1 MSQLGS
7 IGESSSETNVD
18 FQKYLDECTFPDFPD
33 YGDWTKSELAPEDPN
48 YHIDAVRR
56 VIIHGE
62 YTTMQVKMELKA
74 VNSTLRFM
82 ERRSMRENYP
92 ADDLARQISEG
103 SLSNKCGV
111 LCECLEVK
119 ASKASLASL
128 VCCPILTCGY
138 ICAFCDAKAAH
149 KQNAKKKAQDKESQQ
164 KNKLSTLTT
173 KVEKLQ
179 VAMTSSTTSGSEG
192 LQAALLA

>member
-7 IGESSSETNVD
+7 IGESNSEPD
-18 FQKYLDECTFPDFPD
+18 YQKYLDECKFPEFPD
-33 YGDWTKSELAPEDPN
+33 YGDWTKSELALDDPN
-48 YHIDAVRR
+48 YHVDAVRR
-56 VIIHGE
+56 AVLHEE

-138 ICAFCDAKAAH
+138 ICAFCDAKH
-149 KQNAKKKAQDKESQQ
+149 GQNQKAKKKAQDKESQQ

-179 VAMTSSTTSGSEG
+179 VAITSSTTSGSEG
-192 LQAALLA
+192 LQKALLA

>member
-7 IGESSSETNVD
+7 IGESCSDTTNLD
-18 FQKYLDECTFPDFPD
+18 FQKDLDECNFPD
-33 YGDWTKSELAPEDPN
+33 YGDWTKSELALDDPN

-56 VIIHGE
+56 AVLHEE
-62 YTTMQVKMELKA
+62 YTTMQVKMEMKA

-192 LQAALLA
+192 LQKALLA

>member
-7 IGESSSETNVD
+7 IGESCSDTTNLD
-18 FQKYLDECTFPDFPD
+18 QKDLDECNFPD
-33 YGDWTKSELAPEDPN
+33 YGDWTKSELARDDPN
-48 YHIDAVRR
+48 YHVDAVRR
-56 VIIHGE
+56 AVLHEE

-74 VNSTLRFM
+74 LNSTVRFM
-82 ERRSMRENYP
+82 ERRLMRENYP

-128 VCCPILTCGY
+128 ACCPILTCGY
-138 ICAFCDAKAAH
+138 ICAFCDAKH
-149 KQNAKKKAQDKESQQ
+149 SQKEKAKKKAQEKDAKN
-164 KNKLSTLTT
+164 KNKLSTLQTT
-173 KVEKLQ
+173 VEKMQVAITTSASTEGLQ
-179 VAMTSSTTSGSEG
+179 VA
-192 LQAALLA
+192 LLA

>member
-7 IGESSSETNVD
+7 IGESCSDTTNLD
-18 FQKYLDECTFPDFPD
+18 FQKDLDECNFPD
-33 YGDWTKSELAPEDPN
+33 YGDWTKSELARDDPN
-48 YHIDAVRR
+48 YHVDAVRR
-56 VIIHGE
+56 AVLHEE

-74 VNSTLRFM
+74 LNSTVRFM
-82 ERRSMRENYP
+82 EKRIMRENYP

-128 VCCPILTCGY
+128 ACCPILTCGY
-138 ICAFCDAKAAH
+138 ICAFCDAKH
-149 KQNAKKKAQDKESQQ
+149 SQKEKAKKKAQEKDAKN
-164 KNKLSTLTT
+164 KNKLSTLQTT
-173 KVEKLQ
+173 VEKMQ
-179 VAMTSSTTSGSEG
+179 VAITTSAGSEG
-192 LQAALLA
+192 LQVALLA

>member
-7 IGESSSETNVD
+7 IGESSSETVD
-18 FQKYLDECTFPDFPD
+18 FQKYLDECKFPDFPD
-33 YGDWTKSELAPEDPN
+33 YGDWTKSELPPDDPN
-48 YHIDAVRR
+48 YHVDAVRR
-56 VIIHGE
+56 AVLHDE

-192 LQAALLA
+192 LQKALLA